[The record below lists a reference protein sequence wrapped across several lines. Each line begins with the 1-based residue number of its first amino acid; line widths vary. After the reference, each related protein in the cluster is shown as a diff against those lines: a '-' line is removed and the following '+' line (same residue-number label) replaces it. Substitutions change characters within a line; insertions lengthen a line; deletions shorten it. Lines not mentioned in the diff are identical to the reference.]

1 MSPHLSGWHT
11 GSFGGNDSQFS
22 EVLDTLQ
29 TTFPCPIGNIKSVK
43 RKKYQFSSCFCV
55 SCVTLLSERGS
66 LVVKTT
72 LTEHFFRW
80 GFCEKFLSQGLSAA
94 LKTAIKLPSKHKF
107 AQRGSERTKR
117 ISLFYIFK
125 NIWSYRHE
133 HNIDSNCIN
142 IFSSNRIFTFGIK
155 HWPVTFGWLNK
166 IKKAVR
172 IARAEEEEQAATAKC
187 SLNVKCLKLYQST
200 IIVKCDMCNHC
211 NLIVSRWNMK
221 EACNGSQLTLV
232 SLCKDVKEVLSEENP
247 PILPFHFLYLFQPR

>member
-1 MSPHLSGWHT
+1 MA
-11 GSFGGNDSQFS
+11 
-22 EVLDTLQ
+22 
-29 TTFPCPIGNIKSVK
+29 
-43 RKKYQFSSCFCV
+43 
-55 SCVTLLSERGS
+55 
-66 LVVKTT
+66 KTT

-94 LKTAIKLPSKHKF
+94 FKTAIKLPSKHKF
-107 AQRGSERTKR
+107 AQRGSGRTKR

-125 NIWSYRHE
+125 NIWSYRHK
-133 HNIDSNCIN
+133 HNINSNCITVLRLY
-142 IFSSNRIFTFGIK
+142 IFFLQTEFFTFCIK

-172 IARAEEEEQAATAKC
+172 IARAQEEEQAATAKC